1 MKKTSQSNAIR
12 QVFSFTLK
20 QQVQAKG
27 YRTITVLIAA
37 IFFLLPAI
45 IMPCVEA
52 FGKHSA
58 KADEPSPVTE
68 VYVVD
73 NTPVSVDLN
82 FLSQMGNARF
92 AGISYIDCGNDLDK
106 AKELADANPTSLI
119 LAIDMQGMDSSES
132 DAEYA
137 AGAAPEAQTQ
147 ADSSNLPRADQA
159 NVLAGSGTYRFSL
172 LRTDECDIAKDDAR
186 ALEDYMNMYFRLV
199 LSEKAGI
206 SYETLAALS
215 VPIVSQTTHVTA
227 DGMPAEDENQ
237 DPDDPLT
244 AMKPVLSMILPYFN
258 IMLIYFLVLFY
269 GQGVANCVIMEK
281 TSKLMDTFLV
291 SVKPAAMIFGKVFA
305 IITASAFQFILW
317 IAALIGGFV
326 SGSALV
332 KMINPKSDMVLLA
345 FFDLL
350 GDVSGMFTVPG
361 VILALLMIIGAFALY
376 CGLAAIGGSLAS
388 KPEDLSSTNSL
399 FTLVLIVSFF
409 AVISSGAMTGTMP
422 EAAAWYDY
430 IPFTSILVTPS
441 RVLLGYVSIPT
452 ACISLALV
460 LVCVVVCLAA
470 AGKVYRMMSLYKGN
484 PPKPAALIGMLKNK

>member
-1 MKKTSQSNAIR
+1 MKNISQANATK
-12 QVFSFTLK
+12 QVFSFTLT
-20 QQVQAKG
+20 QQLNAKS
-27 YRTITVLIAA
+27 YRTITILLAV

-73 NTPVSVDLN
+73 NTPVSVDFN
-82 FLSQMGNARF
+82 FLSQMGNVRF
-92 AGISYIDCGNDLDK
+92 SGISYIDCGDDLDH

-119 LAIDMQGMDSSES
+119 LAID
-132 DAEYA
+132 
-137 AGAAPEAQTQ
+137 
-147 ADSSNLPRADQA
+147 ADE
-159 NVLAGSGTYRFSL
+159 TYRFNL
-172 LRTDECDIAKDDAR
+172 LRTDECDISKNDAR
-186 ALEDYMNMYFRLV
+186 ALEDYINLYFRLV

-215 VPIVSQTTHVTA
+215 VPVVSQTMHITA
-227 DGMPAEDENQ
+227 DGLPAEDENQ

-244 AMKPVLSMILPYFN
+244 AMKPVLSMFLPYVN
-258 IMLIYFLVLFY
+258 MMLLYFLVLFY

-291 SVKPAAMIFGKVFA
+291 SVKPAAMVFGKVFA
-305 IITASAFQFILW
+305 IITASVLQFVLW
-317 IAALIGGFV
+317 IAALVGGFAA
-326 SGSALV
+326 GSALV
-332 KMINPKSDMVLLA
+332 KMINPQSDMMLLA

-361 VILALLMIIGAFALY
+361 VILALLMVIGAFALY

-388 KPEDLSSTNSL
+388 KPEDLSSTNGL

-409 AVISSGAMTGTMP
+409 AVISSGAVTGNMP

-430 IPFTSILVTPS
+430 VPFTSILVTPS

-452 ACISLALV
+452 ACVSLALV
-460 LVCVVVCLAA
+460 LACVVLCLAA

-484 PPKPAALIGMLKNK
+484 PPKPAALVGMLKNKQ

>member
-1 MKKTSQSNAIR
+1 MKKISPANATK
-12 QVFSFTLK
+12 QVFSFTLT
-20 QQVQAKG
+20 QQFHAKS
-27 YRTITVLIAA
+27 YRIITILLAV
-37 IFFLLPAI
+37 IFFLLPTV

-73 NTPVSVDLN
+73 STPVSVDFN

-92 AGISYIDCGNDLDK
+92 SGISYTDCGEDLDR

-119 LAIDMQGMDSSES
+119 LAID
-132 DAEYA
+132 
-137 AGAAPEAQTQ
+137 
-147 ADSSNLPRADQA
+147 ADE
-159 NVLAGSGTYRFSL
+159 TYRFNL
-172 LRTDECDIAKDDAR
+172 LRTDECDISKDDAR
-186 ALEDYMNMYFRLV
+186 ALENYINMYFRLV

-215 VPIVSQTTHVTA
+215 VPVVSQTAHVAA
-227 DGMPAEDENQ
+227 DGQPVEDANEN
-237 DPDDPLT
+237 PDDPIT
-244 AMKPVLSMILPYFN
+244 AMKPVLSMVLPYAN
-258 IMLIYFLVLFY
+258 IMLLYFLVLFY
-269 GQGVANCVIMEK
+269 GQSVANCVIMEK

-291 SVKPAAMIFGKVFA
+291 SVKPTAMVFGKVFA
-305 IITASAFQFILW
+305 LIAASVIQFAIW
-317 IAALIGGFV
+317 IVALIGGFTV
-326 SGSALV
+326 GSALV
-332 KMINPKSDMVLLA
+332 RMINPQSDMVLLA

-350 GDVSGMFTVPG
+350 GDMSGMFTVPG
-361 VILALLMIIGAFALY
+361 VILALLLVVGAFALY

-399 FTLVLIVSFF
+399 FTLILIVSFF
-409 AVISSGAMTGTMP
+409 AVIYSGAMSGQMA
-422 EAAAWYDY
+422 EAASWYDFV
-430 IPFTSILVTPS
+430 PFTSILVTPS
-441 RVLLGYVSIPT
+441 RVLLGYVSIST

-460 LVCVVVCLAA
+460 LVCVVICLVA

>member
-1 MKKTSQSNAIR
+1 MKKISQTNATK
-12 QVFSFTLK
+12 QVFSFTLT
-20 QQVQAKG
+20 QQFQAKG
-27 YRTITVLIAA
+27 YRLITILIAVL
-37 IFFLLPAI
+37 FFLLPAI

-58 KADEPSPVTE
+58 KADEPLPVTE

-73 NTPVSVDLN
+73 NTPVSVDFN

-92 AGISYIDCGNDLDK
+92 SGISYIDCGEDLDR
-106 AKELADANPTSLI
+106 AKELADANPMSLI
-119 LAIDMQGMDSSES
+119 LAIDARN
-132 DAEYA
+132 DAALANTEYA
-137 AGAAPEAQTQ
+137 GDVELSAAE
-147 ADSSNLPRADQA
+147 
-159 NVLAGSGTYRFSL
+159 SGTYRFSL
-172 LRTDECDIAKDDAR
+172 LRTDQCDISKSDAR
-186 ALEDYMNMYFRLV
+186 ALEDYINIYFRLV

-215 VPIVSQTTHVTA
+215 VPVVSQATHVTA
-227 DGMPAEDENQ
+227 DGQPAEDANE
-237 DPDDPLT
+237 DPDDPV
-244 AMKPVLSMILPYFN
+244 AAVKSVLSMLLPYGN
-258 IMLIYFLVLFY
+258 IMLLYFLVLFY
-269 GQGVANCVIMEK
+269 GQSVANCVIMEK

-291 SVKPAAMIFGKVFA
+291 SVKPAAMVFGKVFA
-305 IITASAFQFILW
+305 LITASVFQFALW
-317 IAALIGGFV
+317 IAALIGGFAA
-326 SGSALV
+326 GSALV
-332 KMINPKSDMVLLA
+332 KMINPQSDMVLLT

-350 GDVSGMFTVPG
+350 GDMSGMFTISG

-422 EAAAWYDY
+422 KTAVWYDY
-430 IPFTSILVTPS
+430 VPFTSILVTPS
-441 RVLLGYVSIPT
+441 RVLLGYISVPT
-452 ACISLALV
+452 ACISLVLV
-460 LVCVVVCLAA
+460 LACVVLCLIA

>member
-1 MKKTSQSNAIR
+1 MKKISQANATK
-12 QVFSFTLK
+12 QVFSFTLT
-20 QQVQAKG
+20 QQLNAKS
-27 YRTITVLIAA
+27 YRTITILLAV
-37 IFFLLPAI
+37 IFFLLPTI

-73 NTPVSVDLN
+73 NTPVSVDFN
-82 FLSQMGNARF
+82 FLSQMGNVRF
-92 AGISYIDCGNDLDK
+92 SDISYIDCGDDLDH

-119 LAIDMQGMDSSES
+119 LAIDTGN
-132 DAEYA
+132 DAARANAEDVEMPA
-137 AGAAPEAQTQ
+137 AE
-147 ADSSNLPRADQA
+147 
-159 NVLAGSGTYRFSL
+159 SGTYRFNL
-172 LRTDECDIAKDDAR
+172 LRTDECDISKNDAR
-186 ALEDYMNMYFRLV
+186 ALEDYINMYFRLV

-215 VPIVSQTTHVTA
+215 VPVVSQTMHMTA
-227 DGMPAEDENQ
+227 DGLPAEDENQ
-237 DPDDPLT
+237 DPDDPIT
-244 AMKPVLSMILPYFN
+244 AMKPALSMLLPYVN
-258 IMLIYFLVLFY
+258 MMLLYFLVLFY

-291 SVKPAAMIFGKVFA
+291 SVKPAAMVFGKVFA
-305 IITASAFQFILW
+305 IITASVLQFVLW
-317 IAALIGGFV
+317 IAALVGGFAA
-326 SGSALV
+326 GSALV
-332 KMINPKSDMVLLA
+332 KMINPQSDMVLLA

-350 GDVSGMFTVPG
+350 GDMSGMFTVPG
-361 VILALLMIIGAFALY
+361 VILALLMVIGAFALY

-388 KPEDLSSTNSL
+388 KPEDLSSTNGL

-409 AVISSGAMTGTMP
+409 AVISSGAVTGDMP

-430 IPFTSILVTPS
+430 VPFTSILVTPS

-452 ACISLALV
+452 ACISLVLV
-460 LVCVVVCLAA
+460 LACVVLCLAA

-484 PPKPAALIGMLKNK
+484 PPKPAALIGMLKNKQ

>member
-1 MKKTSQSNAIR
+1 MKNISQANATK
-12 QVFSFTLK
+12 QVFSFTLT
-20 QQVQAKG
+20 QQLNAKS
-27 YRTITVLIAA
+27 YRTITILLAV

-73 NTPVSVDLN
+73 NTPVSVDFN
-82 FLSQMGNARF
+82 FLSQMGNVRF
-92 AGISYIDCGNDLDK
+92 SGISYIDCGDDLDH

-119 LAIDMQGMDSSES
+119 LAID
-132 DAEYA
+132 
-137 AGAAPEAQTQ
+137 
-147 ADSSNLPRADQA
+147 A
-159 NVLAGSGTYRFSL
+159 NETYRFNL
-172 LRTDECDIAKDDAR
+172 LRTDECDISKNDAR
-186 ALEDYMNMYFRLV
+186 ALEDYINLYFRLV

-215 VPIVSQTTHVTA
+215 VPVVSQTMHMTA
-227 DGMPAEDENQ
+227 NGLPAEDENQ

-244 AMKPVLSMILPYFN
+244 AMKPVLSMLLPYVN
-258 IMLIYFLVLFY
+258 MMLLYFLVLFY

-291 SVKPAAMIFGKVFA
+291 SVKPAAMVFGKVFA
-305 IITASAFQFILW
+305 IITASVLQFVLW
-317 IAALIGGFV
+317 IAALVGGFAA
-326 SGSALV
+326 GSALV
-332 KMINPKSDMVLLA
+332 KMINPQSDMVLLA

-361 VILALLMIIGAFALY
+361 VILALLMVIGAFALY

-388 KPEDLSSTNSL
+388 KPEDLSSTNGL

-409 AVISSGAMTGTMP
+409 AVIASGAVTGNMP
-422 EAAAWYDY
+422 ETAAWYDY
-430 IPFTSILVTPS
+430 VPFTSILVTPS
-441 RVLLGYVSIPT
+441 RVLLGYVSVPT

-460 LVCVVVCLAA
+460 LACVALFLAA

-484 PPKPAALIGMLKNK
+484 PPKPAALIGMLKNKQ

>member
-1 MKKTSQSNAIR
+1 MKKISQANATK
-12 QVFSFTLK
+12 QVFSFTLT
-20 QQVQAKG
+20 QQLNAKS
-27 YRTITVLIAA
+27 YRTITILLAV

-73 NTPVSVDLN
+73 NTPVSVDFN
-82 FLSQMGNARF
+82 FLSQMGNVRF
-92 AGISYIDCGNDLDK
+92 SGISYIDCGDDLDH

-119 LAIDMQGMDSSES
+119 LAIDTRNN
-132 DAEYA
+132 AALANTEYA
-137 AGAAPEAQTQ
+137 ENVEMPAAE
-147 ADSSNLPRADQA
+147 
-159 NVLAGSGTYRFSL
+159 SGTYRFNL
-172 LRTDECDIAKDDAR
+172 LRTDECDISKNDAR
-186 ALEDYMNMYFRLV
+186 ALEDYINLYFRLV

-215 VPIVSQTTHVTA
+215 VPVVSQTTHVTA
-227 DGMPAEDENQ
+227 DGLPAEDENQ

-244 AMKPVLSMILPYFN
+244 AMKPALSMFLPYVN
-258 IMLIYFLVLFY
+258 MMLLYFLVLFY

-291 SVKPAAMIFGKVFA
+291 SVKPAAMVFGKVFA
-305 IITASAFQFILW
+305 IITASVLQFVLW
-317 IAALIGGFV
+317 ILALVGGFAA
-326 SGSALV
+326 GSALV
-332 KMINPKSDMVLLA
+332 KMINPQSDMMLLA

-350 GDVSGMFTVPG
+350 GNVSGMFTVPG
-361 VILALLMIIGAFALY
+361 VILALLMVIGAFALY

-388 KPEDLSSTNSL
+388 KPEDLSSTNGL

-409 AVISSGAMTGTMP
+409 AVISSGAVTGNMP
-422 EAAAWYDY
+422 ETVAWYDY
-430 IPFTSILVTPS
+430 VPFTSILVTPS

-460 LVCVVVCLAA
+460 LACVVLCLAA

>member
-1 MKKTSQSNAIR
+1 MKKISQTNATK
-12 QVFSFTLK
+12 QVFSFTLT
-20 QQVQAKG
+20 QQLNAKS
-27 YRTITVLIAA
+27 YRTITILLAV

-73 NTPVSVDLN
+73 NTPVSVDFN
-82 FLSQMGNARF
+82 FLSQMGNVRF
-92 AGISYIDCGNDLDK
+92 SGISYIDCGDDLDH

-119 LAIDMQGMDSSES
+119 LAID
-132 DAEYA
+132 
-137 AGAAPEAQTQ
+137 
-147 ADSSNLPRADQA
+147 ADE
-159 NVLAGSGTYRFSL
+159 TYRFNL
-172 LRTDECDIAKDDAR
+172 LRADECDISRSDAR
-186 ALEDYMNMYFRLV
+186 ALEDYINLYFRLV

-215 VPIVSQTTHVTA
+215 VPVVSQTTHVTA
-227 DGMPAEDENQ
+227 DGLPAEDENQ

-244 AMKPVLSMILPYFN
+244 AMKPVLSMFLPYVN
-258 IMLIYFLVLFY
+258 MMLLYFLVLFY

-291 SVKPAAMIFGKVFA
+291 SVKPAAMVFGKVFA
-305 IITASAFQFILW
+305 IITASVLQFVLW
-317 IAALIGGFV
+317 IAALVGGFAA
-326 SGSALV
+326 GSALV
-332 KMINPKSDMVLLA
+332 KMINPHSDMVLLA

-350 GDVSGMFTVPG
+350 GEVSGMFTVPG
-361 VILALLMIIGAFALY
+361 VILALLMVIGAFALY

-388 KPEDLSSTNSL
+388 KPEDLSSTNGL

-409 AVISSGAMTGTMP
+409 AVISSGAVTGNMP

-430 IPFTSILVTPS
+430 VPFTSILVTPS

-460 LVCVVVCLAA
+460 LACVVLCLAA

-484 PPKPAALIGMLKNK
+484 PPKPAALIGMLKNKQ

>member
-1 MKKTSQSNAIR
+1 MKKNKQNATT
-12 QVFSFTLK
+12 QVFSFTLT
-20 QQVQAKG
+20 QQVQSKS
-27 YRTITVLIAA
+27 YRTITVLLAL

-73 NTPVSVDLN
+73 NTPVSVDFN

-92 AGISYIDCGNDLDK
+92 SGISYIDCGEDLDR

-119 LAIDMQGMDSSES
+119 LAIDIRDNTAGMND
-132 DAEYA
+132 EYA
-137 AGAAPEAQTQ
+137 EDAAVPMAG
-147 ADSSNLPRADQA
+147 N
-159 NVLAGSGTYRFSL
+159 GTYRFNL
-172 LRTDECDIAKDDAR
+172 LRTDECDISSDDAKV
-186 ALEDYMNMYFRLV
+186 LEDYINMYFRLV

-215 VPIVSQTTHVTA
+215 VPIVSQTTHVNA
-227 DGMPAEDENQ
+227 DGQPVEDANE
-237 DPDDPLT
+237 DPDDPIT
-244 AMKPVLSMILPYFN
+244 AMKPVLSMFLPYVN
-258 IMLIYFLVLFY
+258 MMLLYFLVLFY

-291 SVKPAAMIFGKVFA
+291 SVKPAAMVFGKVFA
-305 IITASAFQFILW
+305 IITASVVQFALW
-317 IAALIGGFV
+317 IVALISGFAA
-326 SGSALV
+326 GSALV
-332 KMINPKSDMVLLA
+332 KMVNPHSDMVLLA

-350 GDVSGMFTVPG
+350 GDMSGMFTVPG
-361 VILALLMIIGAFALY
+361 VILALLMIVGAFALY

-388 KPEDLSSTNSL
+388 KPEDLSSTNGL

-409 AVISSGAMTGTMP
+409 AVISSGAVTGNMP
-422 EAAAWYDY
+422 EAAAWFDY
-430 IPFTSILVTPS
+430 VPFTSILVTPS

-460 LVCVVVCLAA
+460 LVCVVLCLAL

-484 PPKPAALIGMLKNK
+484 PPKPAAIIGMLKNK